1 MTQSEIREIR
11 RRIDPTLDNFK
22 DIYGCYVNAAGDIVA
37 KMRIPI
43 LDMDQEEKEMYA
55 GLLKKAISGT
65 VEKNLLSIDFETSDV
80 GVSDEHKLLMAIKDS
95 RAEDESMRDLLYDR
109 IIQNLD
115 LDSISYVILL
125 AAETYDV
132 PSKASA
138 GDEWSE
144 ESESQF
150 DYFICSICQV
160 NDSKSILNYQQG
172 LQEFRSDSTGSMLA
186 APLLGFMF
194 PSFDDRETNI
204 YSALYYTKTPADS
217 HDDFIKGMFGVSDI
231 PMTTVQQKSTF
242 NETLAQSLGED
253 CSLDVMTGVQAK
265 LAAKIDE
272 NEESG
277 SAFIPTI
284 SMEEVE
290 EVLTSR
296 GVPAAKVDSF
306 RENLK
311 NNLGETEIINASN
324 IVEKNRYEIVSSE
337 AKIVTAPEQA
347 LRIKTQVID
356 GVKYFLVPVG
366 ADIRVNGVDIS
377 E

>member
-1 MTQSEIREIR
+1 
-11 RRIDPTLDNFK
+11 
-22 DIYGCYVNAAGDIVA
+22 
-37 KMRIPI
+37 
-43 LDMDQEEKEMYA
+43 
-55 GLLKKAISGT
+55 
-65 VEKNLLSIDFETSDV
+65 
-80 GVSDEHKLLMAIKDS
+80 
-95 RAEDESMRDLLYDR
+95 
-109 IIQNLD
+109 
-115 LDSISYVILL
+115 
-125 AAETYDV
+125 
-132 PSKASA
+132 
-138 GDEWSE
+138 
-144 ESESQF
+144 
-150 DYFICSICQV
+150 
-160 NDSKSILNYQQG
+160 
-172 LQEFRSDSTGSMLA
+172 
-186 APLLGFMF
+186 
-194 PSFDDRETNI
+194 
-204 YSALYYTKTPADS
+204 
-217 HDDFIKGMFGVSDI
+217 
-231 PMTTVQQKSTF
+231 F